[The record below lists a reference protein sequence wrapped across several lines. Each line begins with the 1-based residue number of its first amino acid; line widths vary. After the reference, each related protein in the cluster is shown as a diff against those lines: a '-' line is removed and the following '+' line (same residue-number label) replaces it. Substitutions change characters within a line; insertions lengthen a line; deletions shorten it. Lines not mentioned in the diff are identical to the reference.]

1 MKLRRILILVAFLTG
16 GIGALFADTFT
27 VETGQFQKLKING
40 NISIVYRNLPDST
53 GFARYTGDPD
63 DDDLFSF
70 TTKNDGSLKI
80 EPADEKWGNNDLPV
94 VYLYSDFLTSVES
107 YSDREVEI
115 EDVAPCASFNVTQVG
130 NGYISVEGIR
140 SNNVTAAITT
150 GNGTINLA
158 GVCVNANFR
167 MVGTGMISA
176 DRLQA
181 DNVKCRILGTG
192 NIGCWPVEN
201 LKVTG
206 LGSTKIYYKGS
217 PNIKKTGGGKLF
229 QLPEDP
235 MDKSGTA
242 VPSLAPNA
250 AMETKGRRVNA
261 VEVEEE
267 EKLVTVSAEEDE
279 EDDEEEE
286 EETDDY
292 DDDDDYQTVVT
303 EDD

>member
-1 MKLRRILILVAFLTG
+1 MMRRILIIAAGLIAGTA
-16 GIGALFADTFT
+16 ALMAETFN
-27 VETGQFQKLKING
+27 VETGQFQKLKVNG
-40 NISIVYRNLPDST
+40 NISVVYRNLPDSV

-70 TTKNDGSLKI
+70 TTKNDGSLKV
-80 EPADEKWGNNDLPV
+80 EPADEKWGNGNLPV

-115 EDVAPCASFNVTQVG
+115 ESVAPCASFNVTQVG

-140 SNNVTAAITT
+140 SNNVTAAIAT
-150 GNGTINLA
+150 GNGTIYLS
-158 GVCVNANFR
+158 GVCLNANFR

-176 DRLQA
+176 DQLQA

-192 NIGCWPVEN
+192 NIGCWPVDN
-201 LKVTG
+201 LNVTG

-235 MDKSGTA
+235 MDIRGVA
-242 VPSLAPNA
+242 VPSLTPMASGKT
-250 AMETKGRRVNA
+250 EGKTVNA
-261 VEVEEE
+261 VEVEEV
-267 EKLVTVSAEEDE
+267 EKVVTVSAEDE
-279 EDDEEEE
+279 E
-286 EETDDY
+286 
-292 DDDDDYQTVVT
+292 DDDDYQTVVT